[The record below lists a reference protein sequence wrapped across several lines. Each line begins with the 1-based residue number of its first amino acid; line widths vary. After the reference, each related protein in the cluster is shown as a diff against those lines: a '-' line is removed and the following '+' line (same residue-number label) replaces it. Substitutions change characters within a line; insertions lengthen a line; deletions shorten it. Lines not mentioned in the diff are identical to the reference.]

1 MLSFHYQN
9 KRRFLIEPIHNMQ
22 IKAHLQDRETSNS
35 VKKIPKRKR
44 ASAFISKTGNRRGV
58 RMEDGSGACRES
70 RCMGAERGSMTI
82 EAAVV
87 LPVFLIAL
95 LSILYMAYIFF
106 VQLSLI
112 GPLHETGRRLAR
124 DLYLYELTEEG
135 GREDPSVLQE
145 LLVKTMSVTAAKAVF
160 VNLAGKEWLESA
172 GIEGGSTGISFVG
185 SSLPDEDK
193 MVDLVIRYRMQI
205 PFRLISLP
213 GFSITQRCRV
223 HGWVGYDPA
232 ASAAGEEEEQM
243 VYVTETGSVYHLYL
257 TCSHLHLSIR
267 AVGYWEIEGLRNS
280 SGAKYYPCE
289 KCGAVHTDTV
299 YITDDGNRYH
309 SCTSCSGLKRGIRE
323 IPISEVGEL
332 PLCSRC
338 GTSG

>member
-1 MLSFHYQN
+1 MLSFSRQQKHLYVAKQ
-9 KRRFLIEPIHNMQ
+9 IHNMQ
-22 IKAHLQDRETSNS
+22 TKAHLQDRETSNS
-35 VKKIPKRKR
+35 VKNLPKRKR
-44 ASAFISKTGNRRGV
+44 ASVFASH
-58 RMEDGSGACRES
+58 RE
-70 RCMGAERGSMTI
+70 GSMTV

-87 LPVFLIAL
+87 LPVFLVVLI
-95 LSILYMAYIFF
+95 SVLYMAHIFL

-124 DLYLYELTEEG
+124 DLYLYELTEEK
-135 GREDPSVLQE
+135 GREEPSVLQE

-160 VNLAGKEWLESA
+160 VKLVGKEWLENAGIDGGSA
-172 GIEGGSTGISFVG
+172 GISFARSVI
-185 SSLPDEDK
+185 PDEEK
-193 MVDLVIRYRMQI
+193 MIDLVIQYRMQI
-205 PFRLISLP
+205 PFHLIPLP
-213 GFSITQRCRV
+213 GFAVTQRCRV

-232 ASAAGEEEEQM
+232 AEEDEKEQI
-243 VYVTETGSVYHLYL
+243 VYVTETGKVYHLYL

-267 AVGYWEIEGLRNS
+267 PVGYWEIEGLRNS

-309 SCTSCSGLKRGIRE
+309 SCISCSGLKRGIRE
-323 IPISEVGEL
+323 IPISEAGEL

-338 GTSG
+338 AAGG